1 MGPRSNVPARPWDYL
16 LRMAEP
22 SPLIAIVDDE
32 DAVRKALKRLLMS
45 AGFEVD
51 VYADGRAFLSSLRT
65 RAPRCVVL
73 DLHMPLVSGLEV
85 QERLAA
91 VRSTLPVIVI
101 TGHDSDSTRTTALAN
116 GASAYL
122 RKPVDEQVLLDAIA
136 VAISRPAVA

>member
-1 MGPRSNVPARPWDYL
+1 MP
-16 LRMAEP
+16 P
-22 SPLIAIVDDE
+22 SPALIAVVDDE
-32 DAVRKALKRLLMS
+32 DAVRKALKRLLQS

-51 VYADGRAFLSSLRT
+51 VHADGREFLTSLRT

-73 DLHMPLVSGLEV
+73 DLHMPHISGLEV
-85 QERLAA
+85 QERLTA

-101 TGHDSDSTRTTALAN
+101 TGHDSDSTRATALAN

-136 VAISRPAVA
+136 VAISRESVAGF

>member
-1 MGPRSNVPARPWDYL
+1 MPEHL
-16 LRMAEP
+16 
-22 SPLIAIVDDE
+22 PLIAIVDDE
-32 DAVRKALKRLLMS
+32 EPVRKALKRLLMS

-73 DLHMPLVSGLEV
+73 DLHMPHVSGLEV

-136 VAISRPAVA
+136 VAMCRPTAA